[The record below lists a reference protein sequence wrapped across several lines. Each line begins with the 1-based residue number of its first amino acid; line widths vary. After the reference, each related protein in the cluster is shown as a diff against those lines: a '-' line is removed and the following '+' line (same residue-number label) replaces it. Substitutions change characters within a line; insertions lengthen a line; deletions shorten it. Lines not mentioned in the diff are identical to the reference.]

1 MLNLVPALKQQFK
14 ELMNGK
20 SQINRDQK
28 SSLLFLQQRD
38 QSQKFR
44 INLLKIEKKSYKGID
59 IYYIGYKKKLM
70 ILKTFTV

>member
-1 MLNLVPALKQQFK
+1 MLNLVPALKRQFK

-59 IYYIGYKKKLM
+59 IYYIGYKKN
-70 ILKTFTV
+70 